1 MLTENTYIE
10 CTEWNGTIGE
20 AITAGVLDFE
30 ERFEEIYN
38 AQNIK
43 KPIYEDS
50 INGKLEV
57 LADYR
62 DEILARKLFN
72 VSYAQVIADLPY
84 SRM

>member
-43 KPIYEDS
+43 KPIEDS

-57 LADYR
+57 LDDYR

-72 VSYAQVIADLPY
+72 VSYARIIADLPY

>member
-10 CTEWNGTIGE
+10 CADWNGTIGE

-50 INGKLEV
+50 INGKLEA
-57 LADYR
+57 LDGYR
-62 DEILARKLFN
+62 DEVLARKLFS
-72 VSYAQVIADLPY
+72 VSYAQVFAPLPY
-84 SRM
+84 SLM